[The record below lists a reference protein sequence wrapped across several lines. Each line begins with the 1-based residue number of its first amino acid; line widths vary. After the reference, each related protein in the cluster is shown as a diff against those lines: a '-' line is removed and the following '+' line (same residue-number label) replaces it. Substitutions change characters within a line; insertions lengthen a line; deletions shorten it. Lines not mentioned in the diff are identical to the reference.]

1 MIAKIFG
8 KIIKK
13 SPSSI
18 IVQAGGIGF
27 EILISSRTFEKIPEK
42 GSEVELDIYTHVRED
57 ELKLVGFA
65 DAADKD
71 FFLKLLAVSGI
82 SIKIALSALS
92 IYSGEEL
99 KRIIANREVDMLR
112 RIPGIGTKLAE
123 RIILELK
130 DKLEEYKVRGA
141 ALAGL
146 GLAENEKIYEV
157 KQALKTLGYD
167 SREISKAI
175 SKLSIEVIKREKI
188 EHILKIA
195 LKEI

>member
-13 SPSSI
+13 SPSSV

-57 ELKLVGFA
+57 ELKLVGFVDA
-65 DAADKD
+65 DDKD
-71 FFLKLLAVSGI
+71 FFLKLLGVSGI

-112 RIPGIGTKLAE
+112 RIPGIGSKLAE
-123 RIILELK
+123 RMILELK
-130 DKLEEYKVRGA
+130 DKLEEYKEREA
-141 ALAGL
+141 ALA

-157 KQALKTLGYD
+157 KQALKTLGYG

-175 SKLSIEVIKREKI
+175 SKLSIDVIEREKI
-188 EHILKIA
+188 EHILKMA

>member
-175 SKLSIEVIKREKI
+175 SKLSIEVIEREKI

>member
-18 IVQAGGIGF
+18 IVQTGGIGF
-27 EILISSRTFEKIPEK
+27 EVLISSRTFEKIPEK
-42 GSEVELDIYTHVRED
+42 GSEVELDIYTHVREA
-57 ELKLVGFA
+57 ELKLVGFL
-65 DAADKD
+65 DTADKD
-71 FFLKLLAVSGI
+71 FFLKLLGVSGI
-82 SIKIALSALS
+82 SIKIALSSLS
-92 IYSGEEL
+92 IYSGQEL
-99 KRIIANREVDMLR
+99 KRIIANREVDLLR
-112 RIPGIGTKLAE
+112 RIPGIGLKLAE
-123 RIILELK
+123 RMILELK
-130 DKLEEYKVRGA
+130 DKLEEYKVERE
-141 ALAGL
+141 ALA

-157 KQALKTLGYD
+157 EQALKTLGYD

-175 SKLSIEVIKREKI
+175 SKLSIDVIKKEKI

>member
-13 SPSSI
+13 SPSSV

-57 ELKLVGFA
+57 ELKLVGFV

-71 FFLKLLAVSGI
+71 FFMKLLGVSGI

-99 KRIIANREVDMLR
+99 KRIIANREVDMLK

-123 RIILELK
+123 RMILELK
-130 DKLEEYKVRGA
+130 DKLEEYKVRGS

-146 GLAENEKIYEV
+146 TENEKIYEV
-157 KQALKTLGYD
+157 KQALKTLGYN

-175 SKLSIEVIKREKI
+175 SKLSIEVIEREKI
-188 EHILKIA
+188 EYILKIA

>member
-57 ELKLVGFA
+57 ELKLVGFL
-65 DAADKD
+65 DTADKD
-71 FFLKLLAVSGI
+71 FFLKLLGVPGI

-92 IYSGEEL
+92 IYSGQEL
-99 KRIIANREVDMLR
+99 KRIIANREVDLLR
-112 RIPGIGTKLAE
+112 RIPGIGLKLAE

-130 DKLEEYKVRGA
+130 DKLEEYKVGGE

-146 GLAENEKIYEV
+146 EENEKINEV
-157 KQALKTLGYD
+157 RQALKTLGYD
-167 SREISKAI
+167 SREIGKAI
-175 SKLSIEVIKREKI
+175 SKLSIDVIEKEKI
-188 EHILKIA
+188 ENILKIA

>member
-13 SPSSI
+13 SPSSV

-57 ELKLVGFA
+57 ELKLVGFV

-71 FFLKLLAVSGI
+71 FFLKLLGVSGI

-99 KRIIANREVDMLR
+99 KRIIANREVDMLK
-112 RIPGIGTKLAE
+112 RIPGIGIKLAE
-123 RIILELK
+123 RMILELK

-141 ALAGL
+141 ELA

-157 KQALKTLGYD
+157 KQALKTLGYN

-175 SKLSIEVIKREKI
+175 SKLSIDVIEREKI
-188 EHILKIA
+188 ENILKIA

>member
-27 EILISSRTFEKIPEK
+27 EVLISSRTFEKIPEK

-57 ELKLVGFA
+57 ELKLVGFL
-65 DAADKD
+65 DTDDKD
-71 FFLKLLAVSGI
+71 FFLKLLGVSGI
-82 SIKIALSALS
+82 SIKIALSSLS
-92 IYSGEEL
+92 IYSGQEL
-99 KRIIANREVDMLR
+99 KRIIANREVDLLR
-112 RIPGIGTKLAE
+112 RIPGIGLKLAE
-123 RIILELK
+123 RMILELK
-130 DKLEEYKVRGA
+130 DKLEEYKVGGA

-146 GLAENEKIYEV
+146 EENEKINEV
-157 KQALKTLGYD
+157 RQALKTLGYD

-175 SKLSIEVIKREKI
+175 SKLSIDVIEKEKI
-188 EHILKIA
+188 ENILKIA

>member
-13 SPSSI
+13 SPSSV

-57 ELKLVGFA
+57 ELKLVGFV
-65 DAADKD
+65 DEADKD
-71 FFLKLLAVSGI
+71 FFLKLLGVSGI

-99 KRIIANREVDMLR
+99 KRIIANREVDMLK
-112 RIPGIGTKLAE
+112 RIPGIGSKLAE
-123 RIILELK
+123 RMILELK

-146 GLAENEKIYEV
+146 AENKKIYEV

-175 SKLSIEVIKREKI
+175 SKLSIDVIEREKI
-188 EHILKIA
+188 ENILKIA

>member
-13 SPSSI
+13 SPSSV

-57 ELKLVGFA
+57 ELKLVGFVDA
-65 DAADKD
+65 DDKD
-71 FFLKLLAVSGI
+71 FFLKLLGVSGI

-99 KRIIANREVDMLR
+99 KRIIANREVDMLK
-112 RIPGIGTKLAE
+112 RIPGIGIKLAE
-123 RIILELK
+123 RMILELK
-130 DKLEEYKVRGA
+130 DKLEEYKVGGA
-141 ALAGL
+141 VLA

-157 KQALKTLGYD
+157 KQALKTLGYG
-167 SREISKAI
+167 SREISRAI
-175 SKLSIEVIKREKI
+175 SKLSIDVIEREKI
-188 EHILKIA
+188 ENILKIA

>member
-13 SPSSI
+13 SPSSV

-57 ELKLVGFA
+57 ELKLVGFVDA
-65 DAADKD
+65 DDKD
-71 FFLKLLAVSGI
+71 FFLKLLGVSGI

-99 KRIIANREVDMLR
+99 KRIIANREVDMLK
-112 RIPGIGTKLAE
+112 RIPGIGIKLAE
-123 RIILELK
+123 RMILELK
-130 DKLEEYKVRGA
+130 DKLEEYKVGGA
-141 ALAGL
+141 VLA

-157 KQALKTLGYD
+157 KQALKTLGYG

-175 SKLSIEVIKREKI
+175 SKLSIDVIEREKI
-188 EHILKIA
+188 ENILKIA

>member
-27 EILISSRTFEKIPEK
+27 EVLISSRTFEKIPEK

-57 ELKLVGFA
+57 ELKLVGFLDTA
-65 DAADKD
+65 YKD
-71 FFLKLLAVSGI
+71 FFLKLLGVPGI

-92 IYSGEEL
+92 IYSGQEL
-99 KRIIANREVDMLR
+99 IRIIANREVDLLR
-112 RIPGIGTKLAE
+112 RIPGIGLKLAE
-123 RIILELK
+123 RMILELK
-130 DKLEEYKVRGA
+130 DKLEEYKVGRA
-141 ALAGL
+141 ALA

-175 SKLSIEVIKREKI
+175 SKLSIDVIEKEKI

>member
-13 SPSSI
+13 SPSSV

-57 ELKLVGFA
+57 ELKLVGFV
-65 DAADKD
+65 DVADKD
-71 FFLKLLAVSGI
+71 FFLKLLGVSGI

-99 KRIIANREVDMLR
+99 KRIIANREVDMLK
-112 RIPGIGTKLAE
+112 RIPGIGIKLAE
-123 RIILELK
+123 RMILELK

-141 ALAGL
+141 ELA

-157 KQALKTLGYD
+157 KQALKTLGYN

-175 SKLSIEVIKREKI
+175 SKLSIDVIEREKI
-188 EHILKIA
+188 ENILKIA